1 MRRAESG
8 TARNRTEKSATCIC
22 EKIRQKPSRK
32 SEEEPKAT
40 YPSETA
46 REWRPQIQSPRGG
59 SWFQLTKVGRA
70 RADLRSRPGLREHPM
85 LDRFR
90 ASPPDFHID
99 ARAEP
104 IDDRDEAI
112 HREPPQVRIP
122 NPREVSRRDPRSAM
136 RGAYSQ
142 VFPIEC
148 LYDFGGQNSLEL
160 FGVGV
165 LMPQIAEH
173 IAASPHHSQLFIFH
187 RNISFN
193 L

>member
-1 MRRAESG
+1 
-8 TARNRTEKSATCIC
+8 
-22 EKIRQKPSRK
+22 
-32 SEEEPKAT
+32 
-40 YPSETA
+40 
-46 REWRPQIQSPRGG
+46 
-59 SWFQLTKVGRA
+59 
-70 RADLRSRPGLREHPM
+70 M

-90 ASPPDFHID
+90 ASHPDFHID

-104 IDDRDEAI
+104 VDDRDEAI

-160 FGVGV
+160 FSVGV

-173 IAASPHHSQLFIFH
+173 IAASPHHSQFFIFH

-193 L
+193 LFKRSFIKSISRKGVLTPCVDFFWNACTTQISSPTYTA